1 MITLEEIKAV
11 VFGHA
16 IGDALG
22 FPVEFFTRQEL
33 EENPVVDM
41 LKNEMYNT
49 PAGAWS
55 DDTSMALCAIDS
67 LSTGKLDFDDV
78 MQKFGKWYYQN
89 EYTVAGKVI
98 GEGNTCSLAIE
109 NYFKHNKTI
118 YDCGLDREDTNG
130 NGSLMRIYPF
140 VLYLANKNI
149 SIDKKIN
156 IIQMASALTHAHQCS
171 KVACGIYAFVLWELL
186 NTKTR
191 NKLVIRNALTKAK
204 NYYSQYTELDLS
216 YFNGLFDEISF
227 VCGKCD
233 NIALENKINTSG
245 YVVDT
250 LVASIYCLFATN
262 SYSECVLKAVN
273 LGDDTDTTAA
283 VAGSIA
289 GLLYGY
295 DSIPKTWI
303 KALVKQ
309 EYIESIC
316 NKANYI
322 WSNNITIQKNSSQ

>member
-89 EYTVAGKVI
+89 EYTVAGEVI

-156 IIQMASALTHAHQCS
+156 IIHMASALTHAHQIAKIS
-171 KVACGIYAFVLWELL
+171 CGIYAFVLWELL
-186 NTKTR
+186 ESKTR
-191 NKLVIRNALTKAK
+191 NKMVIRKALTKAK
-204 NYYSQYTELDLS
+204 NYYSRNSEVDLS
-216 YFNGLFDEISF
+216 HFNRLFNEISL
-227 VCGKCD
+227 VCAKCD
-233 NIALENKINTSG
+233 NTALENKISTTG
-245 YVVDT
+245 YVLDT
-250 LVASIYCLFATN
+250 VEASVYCLLATN
-262 SYSECVLKAVN
+262 SYSECVLRAVN
-273 LGDDTDTTAA
+273 LGDDTDTIAA
-283 VAGSIA
+283 IAGSVA
-289 GLLYGY
+289 GLLYGFN
-295 DSIPKTWI
+295 SISKNWLCV
-303 KALVKQ
+303 LVKRDF
-309 EYIESIC
+309 IDKIC
-316 NKANYI
+316 NKFYLNYELFY
-322 WSNNITIQKNSSQ
+322 

>member
-1 MITLEEIKAV
+1 MITLYEIKSV

-16 IGDALG
+16 VGDALG

-41 LKNEMYNT
+41 LKDEKYNT
-49 PAGAWS
+49 PKGAWS
-55 DDTSMALCAIDS
+55 DDTSMALCALDS

-89 EYTVAGKVI
+89 EYTVAGEVI

-156 IIQMASALTHAHQCS
+156 IIHMASALTHAHQIAKIS
-171 KVACGIYAFVLWELL
+171 CGIYAFVLWELL
-186 NTKTR
+186 ESKTR
-191 NKLVIRNALTKAK
+191 NKMVIRKALTKAK
-204 NYYSQYTELDLS
+204 NYYSRNSEVDLS
-216 YFNGLFDEISF
+216 HFNRLFNEISL
-227 VCGKCD
+227 VCAKCD
-233 NIALENKINTSG
+233 NTALENKISTTG
-245 YVVDT
+245 YVLDT
-250 LVASIYCLFATN
+250 VEASVYCLLATN

-283 VAGSIA
+283 VTGSIA

-303 KALVKQ
+303 ENLFKQ
-309 EYIESIC
+309 NDIESIC
-316 NKANYI
+316 KKI
-322 WSNNITIQKNSSQ
+322 VFTCEKNNAYK

>member
-1 MITLEEIKAV
+1 MITLDEIKSV

-16 IGDALG
+16 VGDALG

-49 PAGAWS
+49 PKGAWS
-55 DDTSMALCAIDS
+55 DDTSMALCALDS

-89 EYTVAGKVI
+89 EYTVAGEVI

-156 IIQMASALTHAHQCS
+156 IIHMASALTHAHQIAKIS
-171 KVACGIYAFVLWELL
+171 CGIYAFVLWELL

-204 NYYSQYTELDLS
+204 NYYSRNSEVDLS
-216 YFNGLFDEISF
+216 HFNRLFNEISL
-227 VCGKCD
+227 VCAKCD
-233 NIALENKINTSG
+233 NTALENKINTSG

-289 GLLYGY
+289 GLLYGFNA
-295 DSIPKTWI
+295 IPKNWLCV
-303 KALVKQ
+303 LVKRDF
-309 EYIESIC
+309 IDKIC
-316 NKANYI
+316 NKFYYVC
-322 WSNNITIQKNSSQ
+322 